1 MTQER
6 REKQLGRVAKQ
17 ATAVFADAEIT
28 AVLSAD
34 DGLIYA
40 SLPNLCR
47 ALGLDTESQRERIEE
62 HAVLQEGLLPFELV
76 SGIRIV
82 TNWCLRSN
90 LISLWLTLVPVKRL
104 KPERQQRI
112 YHFQQKAADAL
123 DRLFGTGQG
132 TGLSS
137 ETSALS
143 LPIPGEASPYAEGLA
158 IARFAEEQD
167 LLHEH
172 IGERITALELVV
184 DHRLTGVEDRLAAL
198 EAKLVPREQISDE
211 QAEQISDLVKQVAI
225 ALSQRLGGGNYFGTV
240 YGQLYRRFGIT
251 SYKKLTQAQYPIAI
265 AWLQQMRDQP

>member
-34 DGLIYA
+34 DRLIYA

-47 ALGLDTESQRERIEE
+47 ALGLDAESQRERIEE

-82 TNWCLRSN
+82 THWCLRSN

-132 TGLSS
+132 TGLISGAP
-137 ETSALS
+137 AL
-143 LPIPGEASPYAEGLA
+143 PMPGETSPYAEGLA

-184 DHRLTGVEDRLAAL
+184 DHRFTGVEDRLAAL
-198 EAKLVPREQISDE
+198 EAKLLPREQISDE

-225 ALSQRLGGGNYFGTV
+225 ALSQKLGGGNYFGTV

-251 SYKKLTQAQYPIAI
+251 SYKKLTQAQYPKAV
-265 AWLQQMRDQP
+265 AWLEQMRDRP